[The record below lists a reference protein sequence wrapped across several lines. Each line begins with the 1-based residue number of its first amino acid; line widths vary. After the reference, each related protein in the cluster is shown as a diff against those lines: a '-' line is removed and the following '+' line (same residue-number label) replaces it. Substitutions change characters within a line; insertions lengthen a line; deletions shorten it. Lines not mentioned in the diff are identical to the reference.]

1 MSDRYV
7 IVTWPESQGLMDKE
21 GFEEN
26 ACLIN
31 DDIFLEI
38 YGPQSYFVNE
48 SWLNNQV

>member
-31 DDIFLEI
+31 DDTFLEI